1 MGRIVHFGL
10 RNFARAHLLDYTSD
24 AGGWDVNGVSL
35 RSTSARDGLAP
46 QDFNYTLN
54 VQGKGLKSI
63 QVLVDI
69 LVASEGPEAIL
80 REMHCADTISATVT
94 EKGYHLGADNKL
106 DLRDPAIILDLKGNP
121 LQTLIGFIA
130 HHLAARCSP
139 VTIFSCDNRVEN
151 GTRLQQAVASFAEAA
166 GLKIN

>member
-1 MGRIVHFGL
+1 M
-10 RNFARAHLLDYTSD
+10 
-24 AGGWDVNGVSL
+24 
-35 RSTSARDGLAP
+35 
-46 QDFNYTLN
+46 Q
-54 VQGKGLKSI
+54 
-63 QVLVDI
+63 
-69 LVASEGPEAIL
+69 
-80 REMHCADTISATVT
+80 CADIISATVT
-94 EKGYHLGADNKL
+94 EKGCHLGADNKL
-106 DLRDPAIILDLKGNP
+106 DMRDPAIISDLNGNP